1 MSVAAKV
8 IAAHGLARRAFSLGA
23 VKAFDNA
30 MQFLL
35 PVVLVRCLD
44 SATFGEYR
52 LLWLA
57 VGTLLAFATF
67 GMPAALYYFLPRSD
81 ASLRRLYVHQTVLF
95 VAATGVAAALFVSP
109 LNPWLPATLAPLAKY
124 GALVPAFVLLWIVT
138 ALLDSLPTVEE
149 RIALQAYATM
159 SIAATRV
166 VLLGAGAWLTGDL
179 AVILWLLV
187 AVALLK
193 LALLIGYVQRFHGWQ
208 RPWFR
213 RAAFAGQLRY
223 TAPFGVASGLFTLRG
238 QADQWI
244 AAALFS
250 IHSFAAFSVGAILGQ
265 VVHVVRTSVL
275 EVFMPSMSRL
285 EAGGDTRSMLE
296 MNARANEMVGWAL
309 FPFLAFAFAF
319 APDIVTLVYT
329 AAYLDAATVMRVYM
343 VGLALMVVELSSVL
357 QLLRQGPFALAM
369 NGFTLVLSMPLSW
382 YAGVHL
388 GLAGAAAGSVTALY
402 VDRLVTLRRIAR
414 LSGVPVAK
422 QQHWAGLGR
431 LLASAA
437 LAGLA
442 AWALAH
448 WAFGTAPPAMR
459 LAAGFF
465 ALSAPYLV
473 ATRRRWAFRGA
484 LTGR

>member
-1 MSVAAKV
+1 VSVATKV
-8 IAAHGLARRAFSLGA
+8 IAAQGLARRAFSLGA

-44 SATFGEYR
+44 AATFGEYR

-57 VGTLLAFATF
+57 VGTLLAFAAF
-67 GMPAALYYFLPRSD
+67 GMPGALYYFLPRSD
-81 ASLRRLYVHQTVLF
+81 APMRRLYVHQTVLF
-95 VAATGVAAALFVSP
+95 LAATGLVAALFVSP
-109 LNPWLPATLAPLAKY
+109 LNPWLPATLAPLTKY

-138 ALLDSLPTVEE
+138 VLLDSLPTVEE
-149 RIALQAYATM
+149 RIPLQAYATM
-159 SIAATRV
+159 STAATRF
-166 VLLGAGAWLTGDL
+166 VLLGAGAWLTGEL

-193 LALLIGYVQRFHGWQ
+193 LALLVGYVQRFHGWQ
-208 RPWFR
+208 QPWFR
-213 RAAFAGQLRY
+213 RAAFTDQVAY
-223 TAPFGVASGLFTLRG
+223 AAPFGAASGLFTLRG

-244 AAALFS
+244 AATLFS
-250 IHSFAAFSVGAILGQ
+250 LHSFAAFSVGAILGQ

-285 EAGGDTRSMLE
+285 EAGGDTHSMLE
-296 MNARANEMVGWAL
+296 MNARANEMVAWAL

-329 AAYLDAATVMRVYM
+329 AAYLDAATVMRVYIA
-343 VGLALMVVELSSVL
+343 GLALMVIELTSVL

-369 NGFTLVLSMPLSW
+369 NAFTLLLSVPLSW
-382 YAGVHL
+382 YAGVQF
-388 GLAGAAAGSVTALY
+388 GLPGAAAGSVTALY
-402 VDRLVTLRRIAR
+402 VDRLVTLQRIAR
-414 LSGVPVAK
+414 LSGVRVAH
-422 QQHWAGLGR
+422 QQHWGGLGG
-431 LLASAA
+431 LLALAA

-448 WAFGTAPPAMR
+448 WAFAEAALPVR

-465 ALSAPYLV
+465 TLSAPYLL
-473 ATRRRWAFRGA
+473 ATRRRWKR
-484 LTGR
+484 